1 MLTQVDPCNGHN
13 IVACISH
20 TQQMEEEEENC
31 GQPAN
36 QDLGPVFPPL
46 IKITVIF
53 DYVISD

>member
-1 MLTQVDPCNGHN
+1 
-13 IVACISH
+13 
-20 TQQMEEEEENC
+20 MEEEEENC

-36 QDLGPVFPPL
+36 QDLGPVFPPP